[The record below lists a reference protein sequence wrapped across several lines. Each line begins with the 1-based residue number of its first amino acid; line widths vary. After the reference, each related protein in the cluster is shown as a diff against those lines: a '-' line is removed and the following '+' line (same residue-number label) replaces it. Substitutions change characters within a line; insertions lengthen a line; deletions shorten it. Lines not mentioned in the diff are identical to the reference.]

1 MVCFV
6 LPRAQMGGFSPAA
19 LEAPPWL
26 QLAIEQSLNDAQ
38 GRPEIRN
45 MRADYR
51 DGYLFVIRDRMS
63 GDTGRHPSRHDLRQN
78 WKKFAEV
85 TQAG

>member
-1 MVCFV
+1 MT
-6 LPRAQMGGFSPAA
+6 L
-19 LEAPPWL
+19 
-26 QLAIEQSLNDAQ
+26 Q

-45 MRADYR
+45 MCADYR

-63 GDTGRHPSRHDLRQN
+63 GDTGRHPSRHDLRPN